1 MSAKQYVFNI
11 IQPAE
16 RAGSRASRLFEIGII
31 ALIIISV
38 ISVFATTFPISER
51 VSDALYLL
59 ETVTV
64 IIFSIEYLLRIWTAD
79 LLYPSLSGVR
89 ARFRYMRSW
98 MAIIDFLAIIPF
110 YLPLLIPVNLLGVRA
125 VRLVRLLRVLKL
137 NRYSEAMNAIGSVL
151 KQKSHEIG
159 VSLFFIGI
167 LMIISSLLIY
177 YAEHDAQPDLFQ
189 NAFSGLW
196 WAVAT
201 LTTVGYGDIY
211 PVTVI
216 GKILGAFIAISGIGM
231 VAIPTGILSAGF
243 IQHLEG
249 KKSCSKYC
257 PHCGKEI

>member
-38 ISVFATTFPISER
+38 ISVFAITFPISER

-64 IIFSIEYLLRIWTAD
+64 IIFSVEYLLRIWTAD

-177 YAEHDAQPDLFQ
+177 YTEHDAQPDIFRMPFRTLVGRGDTH
-189 NAFSGLW
+189 NRWLW
-196 WAVAT
+196 RH
-201 LTTVGYGDIY
+201 L

-231 VAIPTGILSAGF
+231 VTIPTGILSAASSAPGR
-243 IQHLEG
+243 
-249 KKSCSKYC
+249 
-257 PHCGKEI
+257 